1 MTWLLDLDGVVWLG
15 ERPIAGSPEAIA
27 RLRAQGKRVV
37 FITNNSNDTVA
48 SYVAKLERCGVPA
61 MADDLITSAQA
72 AARLVEPDETALVC
86 GGPGV
91 EEALRAR
98 GVRTVRNG
106 SADAVVVGWHRDF
119 DFERMHAAFIAVR
132 DGARL
137 IGTND
142 DATYPTPYG
151 PLPGGGAMVA
161 AVSYAAGVPATF
173 AGKPFPP
180 VVELLHE
187 RVTDATVVVGDRPST
202 DGLLARRLGVPFAL
216 VLSGVTPDDGPT
228 LEPRPERVAPDLASL
243 VESSLDQPYE

>member
-1 MTWLLDLDGVVWLG
+1 MTWLLDLDGVVWLS
-15 ERPIAGSPEAIA
+15 EQPIAGSADAIA
-27 RLRAQGKRVV
+27 RLRARGERVV
-37 FITNNSNDTVA
+37 FITNNSNDTVTE
-48 SYVAKLERCGVPA
+48 YVAKLARCGIPA
-61 MADDLITSAQA
+61 TGDDLITSAHA
-72 AARLVEPDETALVC
+72 AARLVQPDETALVC

-98 GVRTVRNG
+98 GVRTVRSG
-106 SADAVVVGWHRDF
+106 RADAVVVGWHRDF
-119 DFERMHAAFIAVR
+119 DFTRMHAAFLAVR

-142 DATYPTPYG
+142 DATYPTPSG

-180 VVELLHE
+180 VVELLRE
-187 RVTDATVVVGDRPST
+187 RVSDATVVVGDRPST

-216 VLSGVTPDDGPT
+216 VLSGITAEDGPA
-228 LEPRPERVAPDLASL
+228 LEPRPDRVAANLAAL
-243 VESSLDQPYE
+243 VDQPYE